1 MDWIFNNLTQSL
13 AIIGLL
19 LLAVEIMVLG
29 FSTFVLFFVG
39 VAALLSSA
47 AMYLGI
53 LPESV
58 ANALLAIGIL
68 TTLEVVFL
76 WKPLKKM
83 QTKVDT
89 TKAKGDL
96 VGHTFVLVE
105 NVAPGL
111 SPSYHYSG
119 IHWKLLSDTELAA
132 GTKVEVTDVEVGV
145 FHIQPTK

>member
-1 MDWIFNNLTQSL
+1 MDWIIDNLVQSL

-19 LLAVEIMVLG
+19 LLAIEIMVLG

-39 VAALLSSA
+39 VAALLTSA
-47 AMYLGI
+47 AMYLNI

-58 ANALLAIGIL
+58 TTALLSIGIL

-76 WKPLKKM
+76 WKPLKNM
-83 QTKVDT
+83 QTKVDK
-89 TKAKGDL
+89 TKAQGDL

-119 IHWKLLSDTELAA
+119 INWKLLSDSQLEA
-132 GTKVEVTDVEVGV
+132 GTEVEVTDVEVGV
-145 FHIQPTK
+145 FHIKQKQ

>member
-39 VAALLSSA
+39 LAALLSSA

-58 ANALLAIGIL
+58 TTALLSIGIL
-68 TTLEVVFL
+68 TTIEVVFL

-83 QTKVDT
+83 QTRVDT

-111 SPSYHYSG
+111 SPGYQYSG
-119 IHWKLLSDTELAA
+119 INWKLLSDTELAA

-145 FHIQPTK
+145 FHIQQKQ